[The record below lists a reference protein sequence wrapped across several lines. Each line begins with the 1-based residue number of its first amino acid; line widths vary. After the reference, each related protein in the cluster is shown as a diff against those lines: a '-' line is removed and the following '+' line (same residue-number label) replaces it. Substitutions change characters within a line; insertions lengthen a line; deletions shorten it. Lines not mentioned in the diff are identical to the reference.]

1 MGPRVCRVR
10 VPALR
15 RVLGTHAAAQV
26 GHVTRV
32 PAHALRHH
40 PVPGRR
46 VLQVAVPPLP
56 LVHVPPV
63 GHAHGAVHAWTH
75 VARVT
80 LLGFCTRYPP
90 RLSLVSLLYS
100 LGSSLF
106 TEDIV
111 RVGQHVSL
119 QFYFLFHRVLLLI
132 VIVNEARNVT
142 FNNIHCYTCRG
153 LQIIILITNTI
164 HHE

>member
-63 GHAHGAVHAWTH
+63 GHAHGAVYAWTH
-75 VARVT
+75 LARVT
-80 LLGFCTRYPP
+80 LFGSGQEAHLDSPWSRCCTAWGP
-90 RLSLVSLLYS
+90 LYS
-100 LGSSLF
+100 PRILLGSDNTSHCNF
-106 TEDIV
+106 I
-111 RVGQHVSL
+111 
-119 QFYFLFHRVLLLI
+119 FYFI
-132 VIVNEARNVT
+132 VS
-142 FNNIHCYTCRG
+142 CC
-153 LQIIILITNTI
+153 
-164 HHE
+164 